1 MSIFRHGS
9 RTAIAPACAA
19 VVSAADGGCATA
31 GGDDGSFRTISPI
44 FGQLV
49 VVNLPKGFVPASE
62 KVKEDFDIREAVAKG
77 KSVQTWRQMI
87 TLTGAKGLA
96 TKPGATPGPSVRSK
110 TAWRGRYFRPRRT
123 ANPGVSLIQGGKA

>member
-62 KVKEDFDIREAVAKG
+62 KVKEDFYIREAVPKG
-77 KSVQTWRQMI
+77 ESVQTWRQMI

-96 TKPGATPGPSVRSK
+96 TKPGATPRAERQIQNRLAGSLFSASPSCKSGSK
-110 TAWRGRYFRPRRT
+110 LNSRR
-123 ANPGVSLIQGGKA
+123 